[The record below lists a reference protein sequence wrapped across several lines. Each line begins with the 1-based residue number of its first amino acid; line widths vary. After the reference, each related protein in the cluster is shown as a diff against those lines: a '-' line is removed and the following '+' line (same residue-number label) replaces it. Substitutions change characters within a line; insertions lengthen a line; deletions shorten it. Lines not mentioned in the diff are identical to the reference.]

1 MSAAKLT
8 RAVMVAAALSLALG
22 ACAANTNSGSSSSSS
37 GTSGASSLPV
47 VTNIPVPSDAANP
60 AGDGKATCHGVSI
73 AYAGTQSVNN
83 AQLGINILDG
93 VKTAVN
99 AHNAANPNCQ
109 VTLKPFDTE
118 GDPNKAPGVVNSL
131 VSQQDIIGVVGLAF
145 SGESEAADNIFQSS
159 GLVHI
164 TPSATNPS
172 LTQQGYGTFF
182 RGLANDNVQGPAAAK
197 LMTSKLGAKT
207 VCVIQDDSAYGIG
220 LAAAT
225 IKALGSADNT
235 NCNDKVTT
243 GQKDFGSTV
252 SKIMNAKPGAVFYSG
267 YYTEAAPLDQQL
279 TNQGYTG
286 PFVAPDGS
294 KDPEFIKLA
303 GAASKN
309 AYFTCACIDG
319 SLIPSFAADYKKVSN
334 GVAPG
339 TYSVE
344 GYDTATILLK
354 GIDSGITTRAGLLS
368 YVKSYNGDGL
378 SKHFQWNSDGELAV
392 STIYAYEVKNGQIV
406 YAGTI
411 S

>member
-1 MSAAKLT
+1 VSAAKLA
-8 RAVMVAAALSLALG
+8 RAVTVAAALSLAVG
-22 ACAANTNSGSSSSSS
+22 ACAANTNTSSGGSAASSSS
-37 GTSGASSLPV
+37 GVSLPV
-47 VTNIPVPSDAANP
+47 VTNVPVPSDAANP
-60 AGDGKATCHGVSI
+60 AGDGKAKCSGVSI

-83 AQLGINILDG
+83 AQLGINILNG

-109 VTLKPFDTE
+109 VNLKTFDTE
-118 GDPNKAPGVVNSL
+118 GDPNKAPGVVTSL
-131 VSQQDIIGVVGLAF
+131 VGQKDIVGTVGLAF
-145 SGESEAADNIFQSS
+145 SGESEASDNIFQSA

-172 LTQQGYGTFF
+172 LTQQGYTTFF
-182 RGLANDNVQGPAAAK
+182 RGLANDGVQGPAAAK
-197 LMTSKLGAKT
+197 LMTSELKGT
-207 VCVIQDDSAYGIG
+207 SVCVIQDDSAYGIA

-225 IKALGSADNT
+225 IKALGSMDNT

-252 SKIMNAKPGAVFYSG
+252 SKVISAKPSAVFYSG

-279 TNQGYTG
+279 VNQGFTG
-286 PFVAPDGS
+286 QFVAPDGS

-309 AYFTCACIDG
+309 AYFTCACLDG
-319 SLIPSFAADYKKVSN
+319 SLIPAFASAYEKVSG

-344 GYDTATILLK
+344 GYDSTTILLK
-354 GIDSGITTRAGLLS
+354 GIDSGSTTRAALLS
-368 YVKSYNGDGL
+368 YVKNYSGNGL
-378 SKHFQWNSDGELAV
+378 SKHFQWNSTGELAS

>member
-22 ACAANTNSGSSSSSS
+22 ACAANTNTGSTNTSSGPSGSV
-37 GTSGASSLPV
+37 SLPV
-47 VTNIPVPSDAANP
+47 VTDIPVPSDAANP
-60 AGDGKATCHGVSI
+60 AGDGKAVCSGVSL

-99 AHNAANPNCQ
+99 AHNAANPGCQ
-109 VTLKPFDTE
+109 VALKTFDTE

-131 VSQQDIIGVVGLAF
+131 VSQKDIIGTVGLAF
-145 SGESEAADNIFQSS
+145 SGESEAANNIFQSA
-159 GLVHI
+159 GLPHI

-172 LTQQGYGTFF
+172 LTTQGYNTFF
-182 RGLANDNVQGPAAAK
+182 RGLANDNVQGPAAAS
-197 LMTSKLGAKT
+197 LMTSKLGAKS

-220 LAAAT
+220 LATAT
-225 IKALGSADNT
+225 IKALGSADNA

-252 SKIMNAKPGAVFYSG
+252 SKVTNAKAGAVFYSG

-279 TNQGYTG
+279 VNQGYTG
-286 PFVAPDGS
+286 PFVAPDGA

-303 GAASKN
+303 GGASKN

-319 SLIPSFAADYKKVSN
+319 SLIPSFSTAYEKVSN

-344 GYDTATILLK
+344 GYDSATILLK
-354 GIDSGITTRAGLLS
+354 GIDAKNTTRSALLS
-368 YVKSYNGDGL
+368 YVKGYSADGL
-378 SKHFQWNSDGELAV
+378 SKHFQWNATGELAV
-392 STIYAYEVKNGQIV
+392 STIYAYEVKNGAIV

>member
-1 MSAAKLT
+1 MSAAKLA
-8 RAVMVAAALSLALG
+8 RAVTVAAVLSLAVG
-22 ACAANTNSGSSSSSS
+22 ACAANTSASSSS
-37 GTSGASSLPV
+37 GGSSSGPSLPV
-47 VTNIPVPSDAANP
+47 VTNVPVPSDAANP
-60 AGDGKATCHGVSI
+60 AGDGKATCSGVSL
-73 AYAGTQSVNN
+73 AYAGTESVNN
-83 AQLGINILDG
+83 AQLGINILNG
-93 VKTAVN
+93 VKAAVN

-109 VTLKPFDTE
+109 VQLKTFDTE
-118 GDPNKAPGVVNSL
+118 GDPNKAPGVVTSL
-131 VSQQDIIGVVGLAF
+131 VGQQDIIGVVGLPF
-145 SGESEAADNIFQSS
+145 SGESEAADNIFQSA

-172 LTQQGYGTFF
+172 LTQQGYNTFF

-197 LMTSKLGAKT
+197 FMTSELKASS

-225 IKALGSADNT
+225 IKALGSKDDA

-252 SKIMNAKPGAVFYSG
+252 SKVMAAKPGAVFYAG

-279 TNQGYTG
+279 SSQGFTG
-286 PFVAPDGS
+286 EFVGPDGV
-294 KDPEFIKLA
+294 KDPEFVKLA
-303 GAASKN
+303 GSASKN
-309 AYFTCACIDG
+309 AYFTCPCLDG
-319 SLIPSFAADYKKVSN
+319 SLIPNFASAYEKVSG

-344 GYDTATILLK
+344 GYDSATILLK
-354 GIDSGITTRAGLLS
+354 GIDTGITTRPALLS
-368 YVKSYNGDGL
+368 YVKNYNGDGL
-378 SKHFQWNSDGELAV
+378 SKHFQWSSTGELST

-406 YAGTI
+406 YLGTI